1 MGRRA
6 KPSKGKAEAK
16 RSLSVKSPKNEGAR
30 VRDLENRL
38 AESLEREKAT
48 GRARNGRPTRPIPPA
63 ALGLSLLL
71 TMTGCVASKP
81 VPPPAPILKAR
92 VEVSAQAEIP
102 AHPVRDDEA
111 TR

>member
-48 GRARNGRPTRPIPPA
+48 GRARAMVDQRGRSLRQHSDCTASDDDRLCGLEAGSA
-63 ALGLSLLL
+63 ACANLEGACGSVG
-71 TMTGCVASKP
+71 TG
-81 VPPPAPILKAR
+81 
-92 VEVSAQAEIP
+92 
-102 AHPVRDDEA
+102 
-111 TR
+111 